1 MFHSDVGVVA
11 AVTSQSR
18 KSSGSRPHLQVNWDL
33 APKMLIEPAEVVF

>member
-18 KSSGSRPHLQVNWDL
+18 NSSGSRPQLQVNWDL
-33 APKMLIEPAEVVF
+33 APKMLIEPA